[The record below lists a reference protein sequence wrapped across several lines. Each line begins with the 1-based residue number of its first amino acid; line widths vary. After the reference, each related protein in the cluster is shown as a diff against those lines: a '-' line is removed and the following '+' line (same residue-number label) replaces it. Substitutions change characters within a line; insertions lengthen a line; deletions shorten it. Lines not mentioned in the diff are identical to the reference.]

1 MVACWWE
8 NLGVKPKHTKHNPTS
23 AFVCFNNHLRR
34 LCVAEE
40 RPTRKI
46 PPIKIPSYNMQDV
59 LLLLSRV
66 WQSSVCSNCRVG
78 WRGVKLGGVGWRWRW
93 ARGSNG
99 LWKVLVGLQGAI
111 RSGGHHDLRSQSVSL
126 SFLLL
131 STLPGVTC
139 FLSHRLF
146 FIYIDFSILATP
158 TSSQKACLIFL
169 CLLDCW
175 EVDQGWYSWG
185 KEWHT
190 AHRNDSSHFP
200 HSSLWLPLSSSSS
213 PALVLPCVHKRQGS
227 I

>member
-1 MVACWWE
+1 MPLFALTIISEGC
-8 NLGVKPKHTKHNPTS
+8 
-23 AFVCFNNHLRR
+23 
-34 LCVAEE
+34 
-40 RPTRKI
+40 
-46 PPIKIPSYNMQDV
+46 
-59 LLLLSRV
+59 V
-66 WQSSVCSNCRVG
+66 WQRKGQLEKYLPSKYLLIICRMSYSFSAVFGKARFCSNCRVG

-111 RSGGHHDLRSQSVSL
+111 KSGGHHDLRSQSVSL